1 MRGMRFPAPRKRW
14 WFLAGAAVA
23 VVALVAV
30 LTWPESLA
38 SRAKRIRPGMTQ
50 AEVGRV
56 LGRSPD
62 WSGQMGPKP
71 ARSPGDEFWHPAM
84 TERPVRSEM
93 WTTPGAV
100 VYIWYIDGAVES
112 VDCVERA
119 SGSLW
124 DRIRARLPW

>member
-1 MRGMRFPAPRKRW
+1 L
-14 WFLAGAAVA
+14 LAGAAVA

-30 LTWPESLA
+30 LTRPESLE

-50 AEVGRV
+50 AEVRWV

-62 WSGQMGPKP
+62 WSGEIGPKP

-84 TERPVRSEM
+84 TEKPVRSEL
-93 WTTPGAV
+93 WVTPAAL
-100 VYIWYIDGAVES
+100 VYVWYTDGVVES

-119 SGSLW
+119 SGSFW
-124 DRIRARLPW
+124 GRICAQLGL